1 MEMIRLEHIVKIYSD
16 NYKAVDDISLSVNTG
31 EIVGVIGRSG
41 AGKSTLL
48 RCVNLLE
55 VPTSG
60 EVFVNGQSLLS
71 LDENALREARRH
83 IGMIFQHF
91 NLLSSRTVYDNIAL
105 PLEFAGMSA
114 QKIEQTILP
123 LIELTGLTDKTHAY
137 PNDLSG
143 GQKQRVAIARA
154 LANDPKV
161 LLCDEATSAL
171 DPETTDSILDLLNT
185 INTKMGLTI
194 LMITHEMHVIKS
206 ICDRVAL
213 IDKGMIVEEGKTV
226 DLFLNPQTALAQ
238 SFVSSALK
246 RHLPPLWESR
256 IQSRQSLSAQH
267 CVWRILFRGEVT
279 ERPMINHL
287 IEEFKLTINILQAS
301 IDTICDVTVGVM
313 IVAVDGDEGMLH
325 CAMQY
330 LKEHTVYVE
339 QIGYVN

>member
-1 MEMIRLEHIVKIYSD
+1 MEMIRLQHIEKIYSD
-16 NYKAVDDISLSVNTG
+16 NYKAVDDISLSVHAG

-55 VPTSG
+55 MPTSG
-60 EVFVNGQSLLS
+60 EVFVNGESLLA
-71 LDENALREARRH
+71 LNENALREARRH

-114 QKIEQTILP
+114 ENIERTIIP
-123 LIELTGLTDKTHAY
+123 LIELTGLTDKIHAY

-171 DPETTDSILDLLNT
+171 DPETTDSILALLKT
-185 INTKMGLTI
+185 INEKMGLTI
-194 LMITHEMHVIKS
+194 LLITHEMHVIKT

-213 IDKGMIVEEGKTV
+213 IDKGKIVEEGKTV
-226 DLFLNPQTALAQ
+226 DLFLNPQTPLAQ

-256 IQSRQSLSAQH
+256 IQSTQSSSTQH

-287 IEEFKLTINILQAS
+287 IEQYKLTINILQAS
-301 IDTICDVTVGVM
+301 IDTITDVTVGVM
-313 IVAVDGDEGMLH
+313 IVAVDGDEAMLH
-325 CAMQY
+325 SAMQY